1 MCPHLLPTFYTFYVL
16 RFSFALLPSSMF
28 HMSIFLSD
36 FWRVLFHFSFFIFHF
51 LFLVFCFSFFLFLIM
66 FYILC
71 FTSDILH
78 LTFFIFPFFFFWFL
92 FFLFR
97 FSFFGGSFFD
107 FSFFRFFFSS
117 IIKCFTFYVLC
128 FMFNIK
134 SLITTMA
141 GELWG
146 VVEGSCPCS
155 GTSWTLSPCWPLL
168 HVWKCTKAPVTG
180 HFLCVS
186 ERSFSQ
192 FCLGHAPIHLT
203 AGKEIEEIHCS
214 HCHPMPT
221 CSHALS
227 CAVVMSI
234 GPVFFLCCTC
244 ILPQGPTQ
252 LHAKSLP
259 SPLGEAWN
267 SCTVGTGLII
277 AVFQDQFI

>member
-1 MCPHLLPTFYTFYVL
+1 MEGPFSFFIFYFSFFVFGFFASPFSFSLLRFTFYVLHLTSYVL
-16 RFSFALLPSSMF
+16 RFSFSPFSF
-28 HMSIFLSD
+28 FG
-36 FWRVLFHFSFFIFHF
+36 FHFSFFDFHFSEGLFSIFHF
-51 LFLVFCFSFFLFLIM
+51 
-66 FYILC
+66 
-71 FTSDILH
+71 SD
-78 LTFFIFPFFFFWFL
+78 
-92 FFLFR
+92 
-97 FSFFGGSFFD
+97 
-107 FSFFRFFFSS
+107 FFFSS
-117 IIKCFTFYVLC
+117 IVKCFTFYVLH
-128 FMFNIK
+128 FTFNIK

-155 GTSWTLSPCWPLL
+155 GTSWTQSPCWPLL

-192 FCLGHAPIHLT
+192 FRSGHAPIHLT
-203 AGKEIEEIHCS
+203 AGKEIEEIHRS

-244 ILPQGPTQ
+244 NPLLNTT
-252 LHAKSLP
+252 LHVKSLP
-259 SPLGEAWN
+259 SPPWRTLEFLHSGN
-267 SCTVGTGLII
+267 GFKKKCRLVQKSLF
-277 AVFQDQFI
+277 FQLSF

>member
-1 MCPHLLPTFYTFYVL
+1 
-16 RFSFALLPSSMF
+16 
-28 HMSIFLSD
+28 
-36 FWRVLFHFSFFIFHF
+36 
-51 LFLVFCFSFFLFLIM
+51 
-66 FYILC
+66 
-71 FTSDILH
+71 
-78 LTFFIFPFFFFWFL
+78 
-92 FFLFR
+92 
-97 FSFFGGSFFD
+97 
-107 FSFFRFFFSS
+107 
-117 IIKCFTFYVLC
+117 
-128 FMFNIK
+128 MFNIK

-203 AGKEIEEIHCS
+203 AGKEIEEIHHS

-244 ILPQGPTQ
+244 NPLLNTT
-252 LHAKSLP
+252 LHVKSLP
-259 SPLGEAWN
+259 SPPWRSLVILHSGNRFKYCCWESAKK
-267 SCTVGTGLII
+267 LILSVI
-277 AVFQDQFI
+277 FLIPNNNKCSKPLFNPTPHGFGKKATQTQIPPCQHVVQATEP